1 MISFVFNKQT
11 QSIMNEV
18 KAFLT
23 DNLSG
28 FSPKAIPGFIFSFIV
43 CAVLAFILSKFYVL
57 YGNALS
63 NRKAFARNF
72 IVLAIT
78 TMFIISVVKSSLA
91 LSLGLVGAL
100 SIVRFRAA
108 IKEPEELTY
117 LFLTIAIGLGCGA
130 GLTVLT
136 VIAFIGFVLV
146 IWFTNRYQKSVESQ
160 NLYLTISSNNPVS
173 IDLKIIVE
181 ILKKYCSGIKLKR
194 SDETDAAIEAS
205 FFVEFDDFEKLEQA
219 KNDLKNIHSSISISF
234 MDNTRDF

>member
-1 MISFVFNKQT
+1 
-11 QSIMNEV
+11 MNEI
-18 KAFLT
+18 KAFLV

-28 FSPKAIPGFIFSFIV
+28 FSPKAIPGFIFSFII
-43 CAVLAFILSKFYVL
+43 CAALAFILGKIYVR
-57 YGNALS
+57 YGNTLS
-63 NRKAFARNF
+63 NRRAFARNF

-130 GLTVLT
+130 GLTILT
-136 VIAFIGFVLV
+136 MIAFVGFLVV
-146 IWFTNRYQKSVESQ
+146 IWFNNKNQKSLETQ
-160 NLYLTISSNNPVS
+160 NLYLTIISDQPQSV
-173 IDLKIIVE
+173 DLKSIVDV
-181 ILKKYCSGIKLKR
+181 LKKHCSWIKLKR
-194 SDETDAAIEAS
+194 TDETPKILEAS
-205 FFVEFDDFEKLEQA
+205 FFVELDDFEKLEKA
-219 KNDLKNIHSSISISF
+219 KSDVKSLHPSISVTF

>member
-1 MISFVFNKQT
+1 MNSLKSFL
-11 QSIMNEV
+11 I
-18 KAFLT
+18 

-28 FSPKAIPGFIFSFIV
+28 FSPKAIPSFIFSFIV
-43 CAVLAFILSKFYVL
+43 CAVLAFVLGKFYVK

-63 NRKAFARNF
+63 NRKSFARNF

-130 GLTVLT
+130 NLTLLT
-136 VIAFIGFVLV
+136 VIAFIGFICV
-146 IWFTNRYQKSVESQ
+146 IWFVNRYQKSTEGQ
-160 NLYLTISSNNPVS
+160 NLYLTISSNQPQAV
-173 IDLKIIVE
+173 DLKNIVE
-181 ILKKYCSGIKLKR
+181 LLKKYCSGIKLKR
-194 SDETDAAIEAS
+194 TDETSSAMEAS

-219 KNDLKNIHSSISISF
+219 KADIKNIHPSISISF

>member
-1 MISFVFNKQT
+1 
-11 QSIMNEV
+11 MNDI
-18 KAFLT
+18 KALLV

-28 FSPKAIPGFIFSFIV
+28 FSPRAIPGFIFSFLV
-43 CAVLAFILSKFYVL
+43 CAILSFILGKFYIR

-63 NRKAFARNF
+63 NRKAFSRNF

-100 SIVRFRAA
+100 SIVRFRSA

-136 VIAFIGFVLV
+136 VIAFVGFIVI
-146 IWFTNRYQKSVESQ
+146 IWFINRYQKSEEAQ
-160 NLYLTISSNNPVS
+160 NLYLTISSNQVQGIN
-173 IDLKIIVE
+173 LTAIVDV
-181 ILKKYCSGIKLKR
+181 LKKYCNGIKLKR
-194 SDETDAAIEAS
+194 SDETPSAIEYS
-205 FFVEFDDFEKLEQA
+205 FFVEFDNFEKLELA
-219 KNDLKNIHSSISISF
+219 KADIKKIHPALAITF
-234 MDNTRDF
+234 MDNTRDL